1 MENENEKYRAKRGK
15 FSILKADCF
24 LLNLIQLS
32 LPKLFLMSQKI
43 PKYHFDFEGAVAL
56 VLGAVAGITIIS
68 FLNVASIFGL
78 NTNWQ
83 YNDLFLLLSNAAMFS
98 GAIFAFDYFICR
110 RRTGKKLNFNF
121 ASTNFMTYVLIFP
134 MMLGMMFIAEF
145 ITAQIPISGPFFGKF
160 YEYFSRLMEQMT
172 SNPATLIVLAV
183 FMAPLFEEIIFRGII
198 MKGLLNKGM
207 RPFYAILI
215 SSVTFGLVHGNPWQF
230 VGAVLL
236 GGVLGFVYYKTKSLL
251 LPILLHAF
259 NNLCSSLLIFYTKS
273 ESFAEAAKISE
284 WITLGAGILLFTT
297 FYILFTRKYR
307 VHYQDQ

>member
-1 MENENEKYRAKRGK
+1 MN
-15 FSILKADCF
+15 
-24 LLNLIQLS
+24 
-32 LPKLFLMSQKI
+32 QKSPI
-43 PKYHFDFEGAVAL
+43 PQFNFDFEGAIAL
-56 VLGAVAGITIIS
+56 ILGGIAGITLIS
-68 FLNVASIFGL
+68 FINVASVFGL
-78 NTNWQ
+78 NTNLQ
-83 YNDLFLLLSNAAMFS
+83 YGDLFLLLSNSAMFL
-98 GAIFAFDYFICR
+98 GAIFFFDYFICR

-121 ASTNFMTYVLIFP
+121 SPTNFMTYVLIFP

-145 ITAQIPISGPFFGKF
+145 VTAQIPITGPFFGKF
-160 YEYFSRLMEQMT
+160 YDYFSRLMEQMT

-198 MKGLLNKGM
+198 MKGLLNKGV

-230 VGAVLL
+230 VGAVML
-236 GGVLGFVYYKTKSLL
+236 GCVLGLVYYKTKSLL

-259 NNLCSSLLIFYTKS
+259 NNLCSSILLFYTKS
-273 ESFAEAAKISE
+273 ESFADAAKMSE
-284 WITLGAGILLFTT
+284 WVFLGIGIVLFTT